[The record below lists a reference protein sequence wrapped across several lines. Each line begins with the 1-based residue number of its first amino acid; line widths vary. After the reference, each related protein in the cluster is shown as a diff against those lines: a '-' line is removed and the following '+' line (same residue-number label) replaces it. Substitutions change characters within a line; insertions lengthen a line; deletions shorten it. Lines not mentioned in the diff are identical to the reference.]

1 MCSIQLAL
9 LSVEEQHALAGNGH
23 CTPLTSAQLRSRHW
37 VIRHGTS
44 ATADVVE
51 GDGVIGEYPLLT
63 AGVCASTC
71 RCCNIMPGD
80 EFDRHRGRSVS
91 AVETR

>member
-1 MCSIQLAL
+1 MAL
-9 LSVEEQHALAGNGH
+9 LSVEEQLALAGNGP

-63 AGVCASTC
+63 AGVRLFYC
-71 RCCNIMPGD
+71 
-80 EFDRHRGRSVS
+80 ELQVVSVD
-91 AVETR
+91 ACL

>member
-9 LSVEEQHALAGNGH
+9 LSVEEQLALIGDGPFR
-23 CTPLTSAQLRSRHW
+23 PLTSAQLRSRHW
-37 VIRHGTS
+37 IIRHGTS

-63 AGVCASTC
+63 AGVFLAEHLSW
-71 RCCNIMPGD
+71 
-80 EFDRHRGRSVS
+80 SW
-91 AVETR
+91 